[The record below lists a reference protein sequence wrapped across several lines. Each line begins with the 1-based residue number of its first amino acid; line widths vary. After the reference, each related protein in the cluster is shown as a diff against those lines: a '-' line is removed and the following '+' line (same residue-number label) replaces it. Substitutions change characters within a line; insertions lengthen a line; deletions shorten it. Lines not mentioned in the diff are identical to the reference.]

1 MSNPRLLVV
10 EGNTAEARARYQ
22 ALGGRAAN
30 EGYADV
36 LRALCP
42 GARVDVCFPADVG
55 ANLPDRSGVDGYDG
69 VAITGSALNIYDL
82 GPPITRQID
91 LARAVFETEV
101 PFFGSC
107 WGLQVATVA
116 AGGTVRR
123 NPRGR
128 ELGFARGIM
137 LTEAG
142 EEHDLYWD
150 KGPVFDAITVH
161 LDEVEETARGTT
173 ILATNAWSA
182 VQAAEIKTRRCT
194 FWGVQYH
201 PEYSFA
207 DIAAILR
214 RVQSSAIEQ
223 GLFKGEAD
231 HASYVAELEALGR
244 NPKDDALIWRHG
256 ISTAVSDFSNR
267 TRELKNWIERQVLP
281 ARSKRGRG

>member
-1 MSNPRLLVV
+1 MTGPRLLVV
-10 EGNTAEARARYQ
+10 EGNTSEARARHV
-22 ALGGRAAN
+22 AVGGRVASDSY
-30 EGYADV
+30 GDL
-36 LRALCP
+36 LRKLCP
-42 GARVDVCFPADVG
+42 GARVDVCFPADSG
-55 ANLPDRSGVDGYDG
+55 ATLPDRMGLEGYDG
-69 VAITGSALNIYDL
+69 VAITGSSLNIYDL
-82 GPPITRQID
+82 GPSIMRQVD
-91 LARAVFETEV
+91 LVRAAFETETPV
-101 PFFGSC
+101 FGSC
-107 WGLQVATVA
+107 WGLQVGTVA

-128 ELGFARGIM
+128 EIGFARGIL

-207 DIAAILR
+207 DIAAVMLR
-214 RVQSSAIEQ
+214 LKPSMVEQ
-223 GLFKGEAD
+223 GLFKGDAD
-231 HASYVAELEALGR
+231 HSGFLAEL
-244 NPKDDALIWRHG
+244 DALEKNPGDSSLAWRHG
-256 ISTAVSDFSNR
+256 LSSAVSDFEMR
-267 TRELKNWIERQVLP
+267 TRELKNWIERLVLP
-281 ARSKRGRG
+281 TRAKRGRG

>member
-1 MSNPRLLVV
+1 MTGPRLLVI
-10 EGNTAEARARYQ
+10 EGNTSEGRARHV
-22 ALGGRAAN
+22 AVGGRVASDSY
-30 EGYADV
+30 GDL
-36 LRALCP
+36 LRKLCP
-42 GARVDVCFPADVG
+42 GARVEVCFPADSG
-55 ANLPDRSGVDGYDG
+55 ATLPDRMGLEGYDG
-69 VAITGSALNIYDL
+69 IAITGSSLNIYDL
-82 GPPITRQID
+82 GPSIMRQVD
-91 LARAVFETEV
+91 LVRAAFETETPV
-101 PFFGSC
+101 FGSC
-107 WGLQVATVA
+107 WGLQVGTVA

-128 ELGFARGIM
+128 EIGFARGIL

-207 DIAAILR
+207 DIAAVMLR
-214 RVQSSAIEQ
+214 LKPSMVEQ
-223 GLFKGEAD
+223 GLFKGDAD
-231 HASYVAELEALGR
+231 HSGFLAEL
-244 NPKDDALIWRHG
+244 DALEKNSGDGALAWRHG
-256 ISTAVSDFSNR
+256 LSSAVSDFGMR
-267 TRELKNWIERQVLP
+267 TRELKNWVERLVLP
-281 ARSKRGRG
+281 TRAKRGRG

>member
-1 MSNPRLLVV
+1 MSAPRLLVV
-10 EGNTAEARARYQ
+10 EGNTAEGRARH
-22 ALGGRAAN
+22 AAVGGKVASD
-30 EGYADV
+30 GYADV
-36 LRALCP
+36 LRKLCP
-42 GARVDVCFPADVG
+42 DARVDICFPADVG
-55 ANLPDRSGVDGYDG
+55 ANLPDRGGIEGYDG

-82 GPPITRQID
+82 GPSITRQID
-91 LARAVFETEV
+91 LARAVFETET

-123 NPRGR
+123 NPKGR
-128 ELGFARGIM
+128 EIGFSRGIM

-150 KGPVFDAITVH
+150 KGPVFEAITVH

-182 VQAAEIKTRRCT
+182 IQAAEIRTRRCT

-201 PEYSFA
+201 PEYSFG
-207 DIAAILR
+207 DIAAVFKRLKTP
-214 RVQSSAIEQ
+214 AIEQ
-223 GLFKGEAD
+223 GLFHGEVD
-231 HASYVAELEALGR
+231 HASYVRDLDALER
-244 NPKDDALIWRHG
+244 NPKDEALAWRHG
-256 ISTAVSDFSNR
+256 ISAAVSDFASR

-281 ARSKRGRG
+281 MRSKRGRA

>member
-1 MSNPRLLVV
+1 MSGPRLLVV
-10 EGNTAEARARYQ
+10 EGNTAEGRARH
-22 ALGGRAAN
+22 AAVGGRVASD
-30 EGYADV
+30 GYADV
-36 LRALCP
+36 LRRLCP
-42 GARVDVCFPADVG
+42 GARIDICFPADMG
-55 ANLPDRSGVDGYDG
+55 ANLPDRGGIEGYDG

-82 GPPITRQID
+82 GPAIMRQVE
-91 LARAVFETEV
+91 LARAVFETET

-123 NPRGR
+123 NPKGR
-128 ELGFARGIM
+128 EIGFARGIM
-137 LTEAG
+137 LTDAG

-150 KGPVFDAITVH
+150 KGPVFEAVTVH

-201 PEYSFA
+201 PEYSFG
-207 DIAAILR
+207 DIAAVFR
-214 RVQSSAIEQ
+214 RLKTPAIEQ
-223 GLFKGEAD
+223 GLFRDEID
-231 HASYVAELEALGR
+231 HARYVSELEALER
-244 NPKDDALIWRHG
+244 EPANQALGWRHG
-256 ISTAVSDFSNR
+256 ISAAVSDFAMR

-281 ARSKRGRG
+281 MRSKRGRA